1 MEKKYIPYKF
11 PTSLL
16 GWRERLFY
24 IRNHEPSLPKR
35 TTGAL
40 KMTTELSR
48 PCRDESQ
55 IPELLGMIKKQ
66 RDAGV
71 IGVTLMY
78 SWIGR

>member
-1 MEKKYIPYKF
+1 
-11 PTSLL
+11 
-16 GWRERLFY
+16 
-24 IRNHEPSLPKR
+24 
-35 TTGAL
+35 
-40 KMTTELSR
+40 MTTELSR

-71 IGVTLMY
+71 IGVTVMY